1 MAADSKSSARLT
13 CTLTLTE
20 LSQELGEGDGGVVVG
35 LVRIATKVIQ
45 GFIYLKLNYLSSGA
59 PKTKREGF
67 RIKSNSCEVVVVGGN
82 KEQQKRNKTKKT
94 WKIKSAIRRNSLQRK
109 NHDSLWLIGR
119 PTH

>member
-20 LSQELGEGDGGVVVG
+20 LSQELGEGGGGEVVG

-59 PKTKREGF
+59 P
-67 RIKSNSCEVVVVGGN
+67 NM
-82 KEQQKRNKTKKT
+82 
-94 WKIKSAIRRNSLQRK
+94 
-109 NHDSLWLIGR
+109 GR
-119 PTH
+119 PGDFPSVENTAKYPLDVPGLFHFTQMNSIPVNVWKAFG